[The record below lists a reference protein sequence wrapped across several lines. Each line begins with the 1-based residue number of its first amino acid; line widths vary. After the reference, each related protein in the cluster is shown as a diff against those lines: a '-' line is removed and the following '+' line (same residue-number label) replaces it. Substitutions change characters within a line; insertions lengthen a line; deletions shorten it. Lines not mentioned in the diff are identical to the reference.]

1 MILLPILSLAAAAQ
15 APAPTEI
22 ANAGGFHSIE
32 ENAADGKSS
41 GMGCLGIRPRSVSH
55 SLRVGLL
62 FWLTAKAGNW
72 V

>member
-32 ENAADGKSS
+32 ENAAGGKSS
-41 GMGCLGIRPRSVSH
+41 GMGCLRCPGRGQ
-55 SLRVGLL
+55 SLTLSELACSFG
-62 FWLTAKAGNW
+62 
-72 V
+72 